1 LYFLQ
6 HVLPLNYL
14 NCVTASEEESYIIED
29 RTKIWG
35 GG

>member
-1 LYFLQ
+1 
-6 HVLPLNYL
+6 
-14 NCVTASEEESYIIED
+14 VTASEEESYIIED